1 MPINSIQALFTNEL
15 KDIYDAEKRLTRAI
29 PKMSKAA
36 ASEEL
41 KSAFDEHL
49 AITKNQVA
57 RLEEVFQALELKP
70 QAKTCEAMK
79 GLIAEG
85 EEVMEERISE
95 DLTDLALVGAARRVE
110 HYEMAAYKALIGLA
124 PALDAGEQVQNLLQQ
139 TLEEEEEAD
148 RKLAEVAEGLLGEA
162 EAAGGESEDEDV
174 EMSSTSRR
182 R

>member
-1 MPINSIQALFTNEL
+1 
-15 KDIYDAEKRLTRAI
+15 
-29 PKMSKAA
+29 
-36 ASEEL
+36 
-41 KSAFDEHL
+41 
-49 AITKNQVA
+49 
-57 RLEEVFQALELKP
+57 
-70 QAKTCEAMK
+70 
-79 GLIAEG
+79 
-85 EEVMEERISE
+85 
-95 DLTDLALVGAARRVE
+95 
-110 HYEMAAYKALIGLA
+110 MAAYKALIGLA